1 MDSEIEIRKV
11 EAEPRRSIPA
21 IAVTAV
27 AMTLALAAII
37 LAQKYFN
44 PPAEHPHPSAVEQVR

>member
-1 MDSEIEIRKV
+1 MNSKIEIKKV
-11 EAEPRRSIPA
+11 EADPRRSIPA

-27 AMTLALAAII
+27 GMVLALAAII

-44 PPAEHPHPSAVEQVR
+44 PPTERPPPVEQVR